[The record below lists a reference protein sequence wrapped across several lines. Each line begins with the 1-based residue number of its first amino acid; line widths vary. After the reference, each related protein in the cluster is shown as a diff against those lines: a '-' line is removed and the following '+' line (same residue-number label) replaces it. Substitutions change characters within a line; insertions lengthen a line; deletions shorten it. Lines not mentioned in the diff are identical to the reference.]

1 MDTRGVKRQRRKARQ
16 GRDEWAGIVRE
27 YEGSGLTQREFCEG
41 RGLRFTTFRN
51 WLYRLG
57 QRRGCRRT
65 AKGGAGQFVQLVAA
79 APRTGMLCKVHYG
92 RVEVLFSDLPP
103 TEYLGNLL
111 RLMDR

>member
-1 MDTRGVKRQRRKARQ
+1 VEKRQRG
-16 GRDEWAGIVRE
+16 GRHGREYWAGIGGD
-27 YEGSGLTQREFCEG
+27 YEGTGLSQREFCEQ

-51 WLYRLG
+51 WLYRLRH
-57 QRRGCRRT
+57 QRGPRR
-65 AKGGAGQFVQLVAA
+65 AVKAGAGQFVQLVPAGLK
-79 APRTGMLCKVHYG
+79 PGMLCKVHYG